1 MDQSLLRLSIRIH
14 LKKNKPTDKNT
25 PKRNNMKVIF
35 LDHDGVICLSNNWGS
50 RFKKQKKYRKKL
62 SQSVMTMPLD
72 ARFDNFDKKA
82 IKVLNEILE
91 QTGAEIVVS
100 SDWKVWCSVEEM
112 GDYYEKKGIVKRPI
126 DFTTNM
132 IDGDKVTWFRN
143 WDLEGTRSVQIQE
156 WLKEHP
162 EVTHWVAIDDLEMG
176 KTGLRYSMEYEHEW
190 GLDNFVLTPLNNEGI
205 KQVGVK
211 EKVLSFLQG

>member
-1 MDQSLLRLSIRIH
+1 
-14 LKKNKPTDKNT
+14 
-25 PKRNNMKVIF
+25 MKVIF
-35 LDHDGVICLSNNWGS
+35 LDHDGVICLSDNWGS
-50 RFKKQKKYRKKL
+50 RFKKQKKARRKL
-62 SQSVMTMPLD
+62 SQSVMTMPID

-112 GDYYEKKGIVKRPI
+112 GDYYEKQGIIKRPI
-126 DFTTNM
+126 DFTTNT

-205 KQVGVK
+205 KQLGVK
-211 EKVLSFLQG
+211 EKVLSFLEG

>member
-1 MDQSLLRLSIRIH
+1 
-14 LKKNKPTDKNT
+14 
-25 PKRNNMKVIF
+25 MKVIF

-50 RFKKQKKYRKKL
+50 RFKKQKEARRKL

-112 GDYYEKKGIVKRPI
+112 GDYYEKQGIIKRPI
-126 DFTTNM
+126 DFTTNT
-132 IDGDKVTWFRN
+132 IDGEKVTWHRN

-162 EVTHWVAIDDLEMG
+162 EVTHWVAIDDLDMG
-176 KTGLRYSMEYEHEW
+176 KTGLQYGMEFEHEW

-205 KQVGVK
+205 KQLGVK
-211 EKVLSFLQG
+211 EKVLSFLEG

>member
-1 MDQSLLRLSIRIH
+1 
-14 LKKNKPTDKNT
+14 
-25 PKRNNMKVIF
+25 MKVIF
-35 LDHDGVICLSNNWGS
+35 LDHDGVICLSDNWGS
-50 RFKKQKKYRKKL
+50 RFKKQKKARRKL
-62 SQSVMTMPLD
+62 SQSVLTMPID

-112 GDYYEKKGIVKRPI
+112 GDYYEKQGIIKRPI
-126 DFTTNM
+126 DFTTNT
-132 IDGDKVTWFRN
+132 IDGEKVTWHRN

-205 KQVGVK
+205 KQLGVK
-211 EKVLSFLQG
+211 EKVLSFLEG

>member
-1 MDQSLLRLSIRIH
+1 
-14 LKKNKPTDKNT
+14 
-25 PKRNNMKVIF
+25 MKVIF
-35 LDHDGVICLSNNWGS
+35 LDHDGVICLSGNWGS
-50 RFKKQKKYRKKL
+50 RFKKQQKERKKL
-62 SQSVMTMPLD
+62 SQDVMSMPVD

-91 QTGAEIVVS
+91 QTGADIVVS
-100 SDWKVWCSVEEM
+100 SDWKNWCSVEEM
-112 GDYYEKKGIVKRPI
+112 GDYYESQGIIKRPI

-132 IDGDKVTWFRN
+132 IDGEKVTWHRN

-162 EVTHWVAIDDLEMG
+162 EVTHWVAIDDLNMA
-176 KTGLRYSMEYEHEW
+176 KTGLHYSMEFEHEW
-190 GLDNFVLTPLNNEGI
+190 GLDNFVLTPMNNEGI

-211 EKVLSFLQG
+211 EKVLSFLEG